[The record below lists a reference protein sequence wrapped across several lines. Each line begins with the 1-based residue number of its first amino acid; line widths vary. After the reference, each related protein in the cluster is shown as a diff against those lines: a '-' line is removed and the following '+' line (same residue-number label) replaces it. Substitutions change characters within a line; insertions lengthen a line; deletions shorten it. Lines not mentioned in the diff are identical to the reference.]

1 MKFSSLA
8 SAALLLVSSSEAFTP
23 ISLSSRTNTALKVAV
38 DPSTSST
45 SSGEWSPKSWT
56 SKKASQM
63 PVYENQAELDAAVK
77 RLERCSP
84 LVFAGEVRKLHEQL
98 ARACHGQGFLLMG
111 GDCAESFKEFNVDH
125 VRDTFRVILQ
135 MALVLTFGSSLPV
148 IKVGRMAGQFAK
160 PRSEPDEC
168 RGEECLPSYRG
179 DIINAEEFTP
189 EARRN
194 NPENMV
200 EAYHQSAQ
208 TLNILRAFATGGYA
222 DISRLQAWNLDF
234 VEQTPEGSRYR
245 KFATKVDESLR
256 FMKAIGVDTSS
267 DTFQKTDF
275 FTAHECLLLPYE
287 QALTRMDSTT
297 GKWYDCSAHM
307 LWVGERTREL
317 DGAHLEFTRGIGN
330 PLGVKISD
338 KCTPE
343 ELIRICD
350 TMNPNNTPGKLTI
363 IVRMGAE
370 KLRKNLPGLIRA
382 VQREGKSVVWISDPV
397 HGNTRKTDN
406 GFKTR
411 DFESIRAELRAFFDV
426 HDEMG
431 SHPGG
436 VHLEM
441 TGEDVTECT
450 GGESGVS
457 DDTLN
462 QRYNTA
468 CDPRLNGS
476 QALEIAF
483 LIAER
488 MRLRSGLPPIE

>member
-1 MKFSSLA
+1 
-8 SAALLLVSSSEAFTP
+8 
-23 ISLSSRTNTALKVAV
+23 
-38 DPSTSST
+38 
-45 SSGEWSPKSWT
+45 
-56 SKKASQM
+56 M
-63 PVYENQAELDAAVK
+63 PVYEDEAELNDAVD
-77 RLERCSP
+77 RLKQCSP
-84 LVFAGEVRKLHEQL
+84 LVFAGEVRALHEQL

-111 GDCAESFKEFNVDH
+111 GDCAEAFNEFNVDH
-125 VRDTFRVILQ
+125 VRDSFRVILQ
-135 MALVLTFGSSLPV
+135 MALVLTFGSAMPV

-160 PRSEPDEC
+160 PRSEPDEV
-168 RGEECLPSYRG
+168 RGDVSLPSYRG
-179 DIINAEEFTP
+179 DIINSEEFTA

-194 NPENMV
+194 NPHNMV

-234 VEQTPEGSRYR
+234 VEQTEEGSRYR

-267 DTFQKTDF
+267 DTFAKTDF

-287 QALTRMDSTT
+287 QALTRKDSTT

-330 PLGVKISD
+330 PLGVKVSD

-343 ELIRICD
+343 ELLNICD

-382 VQREGKSVVWISDPV
+382 VQREGKSVIWISDPV

-411 DFESIRAELRAFFDV
+411 DFDKIRAELRAFFDV
-426 HDEMG
+426 HEEMG

-450 GGESGVS
+450 GGVS
-457 DDTLN
+457 DVTEETLAD
-462 QRYNTA
+462 RYNTY

-483 LIAER
+483 LVAER
-488 MRLRSGLPPIE
+488 MRKRSGLPPIE